1 CCGSPTGLPFSCL
14 EGGEMPDWENNVYN
28 HPERYG
34 LKIVGEVEWS
44 VPCYS
49 FDFTLVL
56 EDGDGNL
63 WWGSDSGCS
72 CPSPFEEHEF
82 PEDFETGSKYE
93 LVKHIKT
100 RTSRVFESDRVYAT
114 KNVTD
119 SLFRLFDRSGG
130 AKSAFTWKPVVLVVC
145 DLLDSQVDRCNQLVV
160 VRGVYA
166 ARRLFVARYRCGCRG

>member
-1 CCGSPTGLPFSCL
+1 
-14 EGGEMPDWENNVYN
+14 MPDWENNVYN

-72 CPSPFEEHEF
+72 CPSPFEDHEF

-93 LVKHIKT
+93 LVKHLKT
-100 RTSRVFESDRVYAT
+100 RASRVFESDREYAN

-119 SLFRLFDRSGG
+119 FLFRLFDR
-130 AKSAFTWKPVVLVVC
+130 
-145 DLLDSQVDRCNQLVV
+145 
-160 VRGVYA
+160 
-166 ARRLFVARYRCGCRG
+166 